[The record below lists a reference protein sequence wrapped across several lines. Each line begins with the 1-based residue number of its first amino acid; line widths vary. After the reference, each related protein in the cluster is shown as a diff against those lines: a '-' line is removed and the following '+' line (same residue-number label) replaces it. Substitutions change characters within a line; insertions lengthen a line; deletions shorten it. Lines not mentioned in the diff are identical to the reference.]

1 MIVGQATALFPIII
15 PGTSDAA
22 PADEPAHAQ
31 LGPLVPMPDEVD
43 NFIAQL
49 RGDPAGVQRSP
60 ESFFASMSAST
71 ASLKTSFFLAS
82 LASSC
87 SIPGFLGINATF
99 VPDRGEGD
107 AAFLKELVLP
117 GVKLGGRDAV
127 FGADFG
133 DRFLFEEVKAQDSDF
148 VFGAVSFTL
157 LFGHVDGLDVRSIP
171 LIQSGCCPIPTEAGQ
186 PLFCVR

>member
-1 MIVGQATALFPIII
+1 MLD
-15 PGTSDAA
+15 S
-22 PADEPAHAQ
+22 
-31 LGPLVPMPDEVD
+31 
-43 NFIAQL
+43 
-49 RGDPAGVQRSP
+49 
-60 ESFFASMSAST
+60 
-71 ASLKTSFFLAS
+71 
-82 LASSC
+82 
-87 SIPGFLGINATF
+87 GFLGNNAAF
-99 VPDRGEGD
+99 VPDRGEGG

-157 LFGHVDGLDVRSIP
+157 LFGYVDGLDVRSIP

-186 PLFCVR
+186 RWVFSTYFILLSFHKQTVNSLI